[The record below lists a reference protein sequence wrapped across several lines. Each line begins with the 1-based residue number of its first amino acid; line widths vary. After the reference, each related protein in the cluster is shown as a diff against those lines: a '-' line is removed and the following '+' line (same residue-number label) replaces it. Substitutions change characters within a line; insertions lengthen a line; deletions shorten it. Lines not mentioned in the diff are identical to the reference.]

1 MSADAASVPKRLI
14 YLSSFEYPT
23 KHAHPVHALHMAR
36 AFAKALPE
44 RFLFVI
50 AEGVRHPLLAGVPH
64 ASPFRSRSRLIKAL
78 HLRALG
84 YAAWLSFFFVRNP
97 AWRGEETVVFTNDL
111 ALAAFAGPVAR
122 ICGARVAVEVHAPP
136 QGILG
141 TCALACANLLACV
154 TEGLRQDCIRRV
166 GEGKC
171 ALLPNA
177 VDQTR
182 FSEAP
187 DVPAL
192 RKEKNLPLRAF
203 LIGYAGRFAPMGSDK
218 GVHFMI
224 AQLRSLPPEVEL
236 LLLGGT
242 EKEIAVAQKA
252 AEGAGVLPRTHLVAH
267 VSPDEVAAYEQ
278 ACDLLAYVPPNAN
291 DPFLRTE
298 TSPMKLYEYMA
309 SGVPIVASD
318 LPTFRAALG
327 DAAAYITPGSAE
339 EYGAKIRLL
348 VQHPATRTE
357 LARTAR
363 ERVRENSWEARAAR
377 IIGML

>member
-1 MSADAASVPKRLI
+1 MSVDAASVPKRLI

-36 AFAKALPE
+36 AFAKALSE

-64 ASPFRSRSRLIKAL
+64 ASPFRSRSRLIKVL

-84 YAAWLSFFFVRNP
+84 YAAWLSFFFVRNS

-122 ICGARVAVEVHAPP
+122 AFGAKVALEVHAPP
-136 QGILG
+136 RGLLG
-141 TCALACANLLACV
+141 TAALASANLLACV
-154 TEGLRQDCIRRV
+154 TAGLREDCVRRV
-166 GEGKC
+166 GEGRC
-171 ALLPNA
+171 VLLPNA
-177 VDQTR
+177 VDRSR
-182 FSEAP
+182 FVDTP

-192 RKEKNLPLRAF
+192 RATRGLPKDAF
-203 LIGYAGRFAPMGSDK
+203 LVGYVGRFNPMGSDK
-218 GVHFMI
+218 GVRFMI
-224 AQLRSLPPEVEL
+224 EQLSLLPTAVEL

-242 EKEIAVAQKA
+242 DEEIASARDTA
-252 AEGAGVLPRTHLVAH
+252 HAAGVLPRTHLIAH

-309 SGVPIVASD
+309 SGVPIIASD

-327 DAAAYITPGSAE
+327 DAAAYITPGSTE
-339 EYGAKIRLL
+339 EYVARITAL
-348 VQHPATRTE
+348 VKDSTARATLSR
-357 LARTAR
+357 AAR
-363 ERVRENSWEARAAR
+363 ERVRENSWGERAAR